1 VYDVMLGNSRALK
14 INVFTTSLDKYEE
27 QLRNFLQSNNFEII
41 DIKLCNA
48 GLDVS
53 VLIIYRD
60 LLHHPFKL
68 KNSHLT

>member
-1 VYDVMLGNSRALK
+1 MLGNSRTLK
-14 INVFTTSLDKYEE
+14 IHVLTTTLDKYEE
-27 QLRNFLQSNNFEII
+27 RLRDFLQNNNFEII
-41 DIKLCNA
+41 DIKICNA

-53 VLIIYRD
+53 ILIIYRD